1 MYILTEYLDRAMAQ
15 AVYDKL
21 DDGTY
26 GGRIPPCPGVVV
38 FPGFRLCAQGD
49 NPALRGRRRL
59 PQEVMQLPGSKG
71 GYILNWTPEVQ
82 MEIPIKNG
90 SNWCGWVY
98 NRN

>member
-1 MYILTEYLDRAMAQ
+1 MSRWT
-15 AVYDKL
+15 
-21 DDGTY
+21 
-26 GGRIPPCPGVVV
+26 PCKRRD
-38 FPGFRLCAQGD
+38 FI
-49 NPALRGRRRL
+49 RRL
-59 PQEVMQLPGSKG
+59 RDLGFDGPLAGRLPKEGMQLPGSKG